1 MKEILSE
8 SGIRN
13 INQLRKD
20 FKNAKIFYH
29 IDLDG
34 VTSALAMKKY
44 LEDKGFKVIGC
55 EGIQYG
61 DKEYSVQKSDPA
73 INLMNVLVD
82 FAHGKP
88 MFHIMTDHHDRQA
101 GVEKD
106 TSTSFRH
113 SRSNVETLSQII
125 PTSEIFPPEDVKIV
139 SMVDSADYAKNEV
152 TPEMVMNYIFDFD
165 KDKGLANNKLVL
177 GLVTNKMLLAFKNKP
192 GFLDTLVMECK
203 PSLMSIFQKISSIV
217 KDKGWPGRETL
228 EKNKETYVASMK
240 TAPNVQVEGPI
251 LVQYGG
257 GNMMKPGSYDR
268 YTPFKNNPE
277 ADFLVIAWPLG
288 LLQASCNPFKKERE
302 LKGVNLGEIA
312 QEVLSKWE
320 GQLKERDVKLST
332 IKWISE
338 SSKDFGDQ
346 SVGFTYKDFLAL
358 YSEKYSVMENGEK
371 FLDIIYDLMEKP
383 FSKLSEKELE
393 VLDNITVP
401 AWDLIQANS
410 GGHKCITNIS
420 GLNFL
425 GRSNRPPS
433 GGYKYNSE
441 KDDSP
446 YIKFLKML
454 QKEFVKVLTNKIN
467 ESKSGKT
474 IEETIIDRVKKKI
487 LKEDTETGKL
497 YSEDFPTDL
506 KELLDKVNTEIPEIK
521 KENICREL
529 TINGGGYIPDNNSV
543 DTAAEKDVKKL
554 LGEFNTK
561 FSKDAGIVSGYRSWE
576 NQIDNF
582 KNKVSGSRD
591 VNDVQNSNSIPGFS
605 QHHSGKC
612 FDIYSVNLSDWTEEM
627 KNWVEEN
634 VGKYGFKVTYKE
646 NVDGR
651 IAEPWHIAKEEVEF
665 KPINNWN
672 QWCETKGEGKKEVTF
687 KNFDFDKLENQNLK
701 GSNLFKLLL
710 IIFGI
715 GKLMTPEGREF
726 LKKIKERLFNKKE
739 ESVSS
744 GSSDVLGYPLK
755 EFSDKLCGG
764 CTYGK
769 PREGG
774 RRSHAGIDLA
784 AKSGTEVLAPLDG
797 EVVDSAIRDNACGGT
812 IGIEHGE
819 VGGHKTKTRYC
830 HIKEL
835 KVSKGQKV
843 KKGDVIG
850 ISGGASGD
858 VGRGSSS
865 GAHLHFEL
873 YKDGKHLDPKE
884 YVLSQTEEGRKKL
897 WA

>member
-8 SGIRN
+8 GGIRN
-13 INQLRKD
+13 INQLKKD

-61 DKEYSVQKSDPA
+61 DKEYSVEKSDPA

-113 SRSNVETLSQII
+113 ARSNVETLSQII
-125 PTSEIFPPEDVKIV
+125 PTAEIFPPEDVKII
-139 SMVDSADYAKNEV
+139 SMVDSADYARNEV

-192 GFLDTLVMECK
+192 QFLDTLVMECK
-203 PSLMSIFQKISSIV
+203 PSLMSIYQKISQII

-240 TAPNVQVEGPI
+240 DAPNVKVDGPI

-268 YTPFKNNPE
+268 YTPFRNNPE

-312 QEVLSKWE
+312 QEVLGKWE
-320 GQLKERDVKLST
+320 DQLKQRDVKLST

-338 SSKDFGDQ
+338 SSKDFGEQ

-358 YSEKYSVMENGEK
+358 YSEKYRVMENGEK
-371 FLDIIYDLMEKP
+371 FLDIIFDLMEKP
-383 FSKLSEKELE
+383 FSNLSEKELE

-425 GRSNRPPS
+425 GRSTRPPS
-433 GGYKYNSE
+433 GGYKYNAE

-454 QKEFVKVLTNKIN
+454 QNEFVKVLKNKIS
-467 ESKSGKT
+467 ESKSNKSL
-474 IEETIIDRVKKKI
+474 E
-487 LKEDTETGKL
+487 
-497 YSEDFPTDL
+497 
-506 KELLDKVNTEIPEIK
+506 
-521 KENICREL
+521 ENIIE
-529 TINGGGYIPDNNSV
+529 
-543 DTAAEKDVKKL
+543 
-554 LGEFNTK
+554 
-561 FSKDAGIVSGYRSWE
+561 
-576 NQIDNF
+576 
-582 KNKVSGSRD
+582 
-591 VNDVQNSNSIPGFS
+591 
-605 QHHSGKC
+605 
-612 FDIYSVNLSDWTEEM
+612 
-627 KNWVEEN
+627 
-634 VGKYGFKVTYKE
+634 
-646 NVDGR
+646 
-651 IAEPWHIAKEEVEF
+651 
-665 KPINNWN
+665 
-672 QWCETKGEGKKEVTF
+672 
-687 KNFDFDKLENQNLK
+687 
-701 GSNLFKLLL
+701 
-710 IIFGI
+710 I
-715 GKLMTPEGREF
+715 GK
-726 LKKIKERLFNKKE
+726 
-739 ESVSS
+739 
-744 GSSDVLGYPLK
+744 
-755 EFSDKLCGG
+755 
-764 CTYGK
+764 
-769 PREGG
+769 
-774 RRSHAGIDLA
+774 
-784 AKSGTEVLAPLDG
+784 
-797 EVVDSAIRDNACGGT
+797 
-812 IGIEHGE
+812 
-819 VGGHKTKTRYC
+819 
-830 HIKEL
+830 
-835 KVSKGQKV
+835 
-843 KKGDVIG
+843 
-850 ISGGASGD
+850 
-858 VGRGSSS
+858 
-865 GAHLHFEL
+865 
-873 YKDGKHLDPKE
+873 
-884 YVLSQTEEGRKKL
+884 RKRI
-897 WA
+897 

>member
-8 SGIRN
+8 GGIRN
-13 INQLRKD
+13 INQLKKD

-61 DKEYSVQKSDPA
+61 DKEYSVEKSDPA

-113 SRSNVETLSQII
+113 ARSNVETLSQII
-125 PTSEIFPPEDVKIV
+125 PTAEIFPPEDVKII
-139 SMVDSADYAKNEV
+139 SMVDSADYARNEV

-192 GFLDTLVMECK
+192 QFLDTLVMECK
-203 PSLMSIFQKISSIV
+203 PSLMSIYQKISQII

-240 TAPNVQVEGPI
+240 NAPNVKVDGPI

-268 YTPFKNNPE
+268 YTPFRNNPE

-312 QEVLSKWE
+312 QEVLGKWE
-320 GQLKERDVKLST
+320 DQLKQRDVKLST

-338 SSKDFGDQ
+338 SSKDFGEQ

-358 YSEKYSVMENGEK
+358 YSEKYRVMENGEK
-371 FLDIIYDLMEKP
+371 FLDIIFDLMEKP
-383 FSKLSEKELE
+383 FSNLSEKELE

-425 GRSNRPPS
+425 GRSTRPPS
-433 GGYKYNSE
+433 GGYKYNAE

-454 QKEFVKVLTNKIN
+454 QNEFVKVLKNKIS
-467 ESKSGKT
+467 ESKSNKSLEENI
-474 IEETIIDRVKKKI
+474 IEKVKRKI
-487 LKEDTETGKL
+487 LKEQNTEPEF
-497 YSEDFPTDL
+497 EDIDVEKL
-506 KELLDKVNTEIPEIK
+506 KENNITGSFLL
-521 KENICREL
+521 
-529 TINGGGYIPDNNSV
+529 
-543 DTAAEKDVKKL
+543 
-554 LGEFNTK
+554 
-561 FSKDAGIVSGYRSWE
+561 
-576 NQIDNF
+576 
-582 KNKVSGSRD
+582 
-591 VNDVQNSNSIPGFS
+591 
-605 QHHSGKC
+605 
-612 FDIYSVNLSDWTEEM
+612 
-627 KNWVEEN
+627 
-634 VGKYGFKVTYKE
+634 
-646 NVDGR
+646 
-651 IAEPWHIAKEEVEF
+651 
-665 KPINNWN
+665 
-672 QWCETKGEGKKEVTF
+672 
-687 KNFDFDKLENQNLK
+687 
-701 GSNLFKLLL
+701 KLLL

-715 GKLMTPEGREF
+715 KKMMSPEGKGF
-726 LKKIKERLFNKKE
+726 LQSIKDLLTGNKE
-739 ESVSS
+739 N
-744 GSSDVLGYPLK
+744 GGGASDILGYPLG
-755 EFSDKLCGG
+755 EFKSSVCSSCG
-764 CTYGK
+764 YGAL
-769 PREGG
+769 RRGG
-774 RRSHAGIDLA
+774 GHAGIDLTA
-784 AKSGTEVLAPLDG
+784 NSGTEVLAPLDG
-797 EVVDSAIRDNACGGT
+797 EVTDAAIRNDSCGGT
-812 IGIEHGE
+812 LEINHGN

-830 HIKEL
+830 HLKEI
-835 KVSKGQKV
+835 KVSKGDKV
-843 KKGDVIG
+843 KKGDVVA
-850 ISGGASGD
+850 ISGGATGD
-858 VGRGSSS
+858 KGKGAGS

-873 YKDGKHLDPKE
+873 YKDGKHLNPKD
-884 YVLSQTEEGRKKL
+884 YVLASDESGRKKL

>member
-8 SGIRN
+8 GGIRN
-13 INQLRKD
+13 INQLKKD

-34 VTSALAMKKY
+34 VTSALAMK
-44 LEDKGFKVIGC
+44 GFLKNYYQIETVDCHI
-55 EGIQYG
+55 IQYG
-61 DKEYSVQKSDPA
+61 GLEYA
-73 INLMNVLVD
+73 IKHHQPGNLAVLVD

-113 SRSNVETLSQII
+113 ARSNVETLSQII
-125 PTSEIFPPEDVKIV
+125 PTAEIFPPEDVKII
-139 SMVDSADYAKNEV
+139 SMVDSADYARNEV

-165 KDKGLANNKLVL
+165 KDKGLVNNKLVL

-192 GFLDTLVMECK
+192 QFLDTLVMECK
-203 PSLMSIFQKISSIV
+203 PSLMSIYQKISQVV
-217 KDKGWPGRETL
+217 KEKGWHGRETL
-228 EKNKETYVASMK
+228 EKNKEMYVASMK
-240 TAPNVQVEGPI
+240 NSPNVQVDDTI

-268 YTPFKNNPE
+268 YTPFRNNPE

-358 YSEKYSVMENGEK
+358 YSEKYRVMENGEK
-371 FLDIIYDLMEKP
+371 FLDIIFDLMEKP

-393 VLDNITVP
+393 VLDRITVP

-433 GGYKYNSE
+433 GGYRYDPE
-441 KDDSP
+441 REDAP

-454 QKEFVKVLTNKIN
+454 QKEFVKVLKNKIS
-467 ESKSGKT
+467 ESKSEKT
-474 IEETIIDRVKKKI
+474 LEESIIDRVKKKI
-487 LKEDTETGKL
+487 LKEEVDIQKI
-497 YSEDFPTDL
+497 YSEDFPSDL
-506 KELLDKVNTEIPEIK
+506 KELLEKVSSEIPEIK
-521 KENICREL
+521 KENVCREL
-529 TINGGGYIPDNNSV
+529 NINGGGYVPDNGSV
-543 DTAAEKDVKKL
+543 DERAKEDIQKLIKKFNEKF
-554 LGEFNTK
+554 GT
-561 FSKDAGIVSGYRSWE
+561 SAGIVSGYRSWDD
-576 NQIDNF
+576 QIKNF
-582 KNKVSGSRD
+582 KNKVSSRN
-591 VNDVQNSNSIPGFS
+591 VNEVQNSNSIPGFS
-605 QHHSGKC
+605 QHHTGKC
-612 FDIYSVNLSDWTEEM
+612 FDIYSVSLSDWDSEKT
-627 KNWVEEN
+627 NWVRDNADEF
-634 VGKYGFKVTYKE
+634 GFEVTYQKE
-646 NVDGR
+646 KDGR
-651 IAEPWHIAKEEVEF
+651 IAEPWHLAKKEVEF
-665 KPINNWN
+665 TPISKWEE
-672 QWCETKGEGKKEVTF
+672 WCKTDGKNKIEF
-687 KNFDFDKLENQNLK
+687 KDIDVDKLKENNVK
-701 GSNLFKLLL
+701 GSALLKLLL
-710 IIFGI
+710 IIFGL
-715 GKLMTPEGREF
+715 KRLMTTEGKGF
-726 LKKIKERLFNKKE
+726 LESIKELLSRKE
-739 ESVSS
+739 ENGGDV
-744 GSSDVLGYPLK
+744 GGVGASDVLGYPL
-755 EFSDKLCGG
+755 SSYNDRLCGG
-764 CTYGK
+764 CIYGA
-769 PREGG
+769 PRDGG
-774 RRSHAGIDLA
+774 KRRHAGIDLA
-784 AKSGTEVLAPLDG
+784 ASSGTEVLAPLDG
-797 EVVDSAIRDNACGGT
+797 EITDSAIRDNDCGGT
-812 IGIEHGE
+812 IAIDHGE
-819 VGGHKTKTRYC
+819 IGGYNTKTKYC

-835 KVSKGQKV
+835 KVNKGDKV

-858 VGRGSSS
+858 VGKGSSS

-873 YKDGKHLDPKE
+873 YKDGKHLDPKD
-884 YVLSQTEEGRKKL
+884 YVLSSTEEGRKKL
-897 WA
+897 WT

>member
-8 SGIRN
+8 GGIRN
-13 INQLRKD
+13 INQLKKD

-61 DKEYSVQKSDPA
+61 DKEYSVEKSDPA

-113 SRSNVETLSQII
+113 ARSNVETLSQII

-139 SMVDSADYAKNEV
+139 SMVDSADYARNEV

-165 KDKGLANNKLVL
+165 KDKGLGNNKLVL

-192 GFLDTLVMECK
+192 QFLDTLVMECK
-203 PSLMSIFQKISSIV
+203 PSLMSIYQKISQIV
-217 KDKGWPGRETL
+217 KEKGWPERGTL
-228 EKNKETYVASMK
+228 EKNKEMYVASMK
-240 TAPNVQVEGPI
+240 NSPNVQADDTI

-268 YTPFKNNPE
+268 YTPFRNNPE

-320 GQLKERDVKLST
+320 EQLKERDVKLST

-383 FSKLSEKELE
+383 FSKLTEKELE
-393 VLDNITVP
+393 VLDRITVP

-433 GGYKYNSE
+433 GGYKYSAE

-454 QKEFVKVLTNKIN
+454 QKEFVKVLKNKIS
-467 ESKSGKT
+467 ESKSEKT
-474 IEETIIDRVKKKI
+474 LEESIIDRVKKKI
-487 LKEDTETGKL
+487 LKEEINIEKL
-497 YSEDFPTDL
+497 YSENFPSDL
-506 KELLDKVNTEIPEIK
+506 KELLDKVGTEIPEIK

-529 TINGGGYIPDNNSV
+529 KINGGGYIPDNGSV
-543 DTAAEKDVKKL
+543 DGSAKEDIQRLIQKFNEKF
-554 LGEFNTK
+554 GT
-561 FSKDAGIVSGYRSWE
+561 SAGIVSGYRSWDD
-576 NQIDNF
+576 QIKNF
-582 KNKVSGSRD
+582 KNKVSSRN
-591 VNDVQNSNSIPGFS
+591 VNEVQNSNSIPGFS
-605 QHHSGKC
+605 QHHTGKC
-612 FDIYSVNLSDWTEEM
+612 FDIYSVSLSDWDSEKT
-627 KNWVEEN
+627 NWVKDNADEF
-634 VGKYGFKVTYKE
+634 GFVVTYQNE
-646 NVDGR
+646 NEGR
-651 IAEPWHIAKEEVEF
+651 IAEPWHLA
-665 KPINNWN
+665 
-672 QWCETKGEGKKEVTF
+672 KKEV
-687 KNFDFDKLENQNLK
+687 DFTPVSGWEEWCGTSEKKKIEFNDVDVDKLKDQDIK
-701 GSNLFKLLL
+701 GSALLKLLL

-715 GKLMTPEGREF
+715 KKLMSTEGKGF
-726 LKKIKERLFNKKE
+726 LESIRGLLSRKKE
-739 ESVSS
+739 ND
-744 GSSDVLGYPLK
+744 GGGGGGASDVLGYPLSSY
-755 EFSDKLCGG
+755 SDRLCGG
-764 CTYGK
+764 CTYGQ

-774 RRSHAGIDLA
+774 KRSHAGIDLSA
-784 AKSGTEVLAPLDG
+784 PSGTNVLAPLDG
-797 EVVDSAIRDNACGGT
+797 EVTDAAIRDNACGGT
-812 IGIEHGE
+812 IAIEHGE
-819 VGGHKTKTRYC
+819 VGGHTTKTRYC

-835 KVSKGQKV
+835 KVSKGDKV

-858 VGRGSSS
+858 KGKGSSS

-873 YKDGKHLDPKE
+873 YKDGKHLNPKD
-884 YVLSQTEEGRKKL
+884 YVLAPNEESRKKL

>member
-8 SGIRN
+8 GGIRN

-139 SMVDSADYAKNEV
+139 SMVDSADYARNEV

-165 KDKGLANNKLVL
+165 KDKGLASNKLVL

-217 KDKGWPGRETL
+217 KEKGWPGRETL

-268 YTPFKNNPE
+268 YTPFRNNPE

-383 FSKLSEKELE
+383 FSELSEKELE
-393 VLDNITVP
+393 ALDSITVP

-433 GGYKYNSE
+433 GGYKYNPE

-467 ESKSGKT
+467 ESKSEKT
-474 IEETIIDRVKKKI
+474 IEESIIERVKKKI
-487 LKEDTETGKL
+487 LKEQSDTTDTNVDNTDDENKKPDFEDVDLEKL
-497 YSEDFPTDL
+497 EKEDL
-506 KELLDKVNTEIPEIK
+506 KGNNLL
-521 KENICREL
+521 
-529 TINGGGYIPDNNSV
+529 
-543 DTAAEKDVKKL
+543 
-554 LGEFNTK
+554 
-561 FSKDAGIVSGYRSWE
+561 
-576 NQIDNF
+576 
-582 KNKVSGSRD
+582 
-591 VNDVQNSNSIPGFS
+591 
-605 QHHSGKC
+605 
-612 FDIYSVNLSDWTEEM
+612 
-627 KNWVEEN
+627 
-634 VGKYGFKVTYKE
+634 
-646 NVDGR
+646 
-651 IAEPWHIAKEEVEF
+651 
-665 KPINNWN
+665 
-672 QWCETKGEGKKEVTF
+672 
-687 KNFDFDKLENQNLK
+687 
-701 GSNLFKLLL
+701 KLLL

-715 GKLMTPEGREF
+715 SKLMSPEGKAF
-726 LKKIKERLFNKKE
+726 LRKIKNKLLNIDDSE
-739 ESVSS
+739 ENYDM
-744 GSSDVLGYPLK
+744 GASDILGYPLRT
-755 EFSDKLCGG
+755 FSDKLCNG
-764 CTYGK
+764 CQYGK
-769 PREGG
+769 PRGFTT
-774 RRSHAGIDLA
+774 HAGIDLD
-784 AKSGTEVLAPLDG
+784 AKSGTEVLSPLDG
-797 EVVDSAIRDNACGGT
+797 EITDAAIRDNDCGGT
-812 IGIEHGE
+812 IAINHGK
-819 VGGHKTKTRYC
+819 VGGHETKTRYC
-830 HIKEL
+830 HIRKL
-835 KVSKGQKV
+835 NVTKGQKV

-850 ISGGASGD
+850 FSGGGRED
-858 VGRGSSS
+858 EGRGNTS

-884 YVLSQTEEGRKKL
+884 YVLAPNEEGRKKL
-897 WA
+897 WD

>member
-1 MKEILSE
+1 
-8 SGIRN
+8 
-13 INQLRKD
+13 
-20 FKNAKIFYH
+20 
-29 IDLDG
+29 
-34 VTSALAMKKY
+34 
-44 LEDKGFKVIGC
+44 
-55 EGIQYG
+55 
-61 DKEYSVQKSDPA
+61 
-73 INLMNVLVD
+73 
-82 FAHGKP
+82 
-88 MFHIMTDHHDRQA
+88 
-101 GVEKD
+101 
-106 TSTSFRH
+106 
-113 SRSNVETLSQII
+113 
-125 PTSEIFPPEDVKIV
+125 
-139 SMVDSADYAKNEV
+139 MVDSADYARNEV

-217 KDKGWPGRETL
+217 KEKGWPGRETL

-268 YTPFKNNPE
+268 YTPFRNNPE

-358 YSEKYSVMENGEK
+358 YSDKYSVMENGEK

-383 FSKLSEKELE
+383 FSELSEKELE
-393 VLDNITVP
+393 ALDSITVP

-474 IEETIIDRVKKKI
+474 IEETIIDKVKKKI
-487 LKEDTETGKL
+487 LKEQTST
-497 YSEDFPTDL
+497 
-506 KELLDKVNTEIPEIK
+506 
-521 KENICREL
+521 
-529 TINGGGYIPDNNSV
+529 PD
-543 DTAAEKDVKKL
+543 
-554 LGEFNTK
+554 
-561 FSKDAGIVSGYRSWE
+561 IVSG
-576 NQIDNF
+576 NT
-582 KNKVSGSRD
+582 
-591 VNDVQNSNSIPGFS
+591 
-605 QHHSGKC
+605 
-612 FDIYSVNLSDWTEEM
+612 SDT
-627 KNWVEEN
+627 
-634 VGKYGFKVTYKE
+634 
-646 NVDGR
+646 
-651 IAEPWHIAKEEVEF
+651 
-665 KPINNWN
+665 
-672 QWCETKGEGKKEVTF
+672 KKEPEF
-687 KNFDFDKLENQNLK
+687 EDIDLEKLEKQKLQGQNL
-701 GSNLFKLLL
+701 LKLLL
-710 IIFGI
+710 IVFGI
-715 GKLMTPEGREF
+715 GKLMSPKGKEF
-726 LKKIKERLFNKKE
+726 LKKIKNRLMNVKD
-739 ESVSS
+739 SDT
-744 GSSDVLGYPLK
+744 GSSDVLGFPLS
-755 EFSDKLCGG
+755 EYDDDICNSCQ
-764 CTYGK
+764 YGK

-774 RRSHAGIDLA
+774 KRSHAGIDLS

-797 EVVDSAIRDNACGGT
+797 EITDAEIRDNDCGGT
-812 IGIEHGE
+812 IAIEHGE
-819 VGGHKTKTRYC
+819 VGGHETKTRYC

-850 ISGGASGD
+850 ISGGALGD
-858 VGRGSSS
+858 KGRGSST

-873 YKDGKHLDPKE
+873 YKDGNHLDPKE
-884 YVLSQTEEGRKKL
+884 YVLASTEEGRKKL
-897 WA
+897 WD

>member
-61 DKEYSVQKSDPA
+61 DKEYSVEKSDPA

-125 PTSEIFPPEDVKIV
+125 PTAEIFPPEDVKIV
-139 SMVDSADYAKNEV
+139 SMVDSADYARNEV

-165 KDKGLANNKLVL
+165 KDKGLASNKLVL

-217 KDKGWPGRETL
+217 KEKGWPGRETL
-228 EKNKETYVASMK
+228 EKNKEMYVASMK
-240 TAPNVQVEGPI
+240 SNPNVQVDGTI

-268 YTPFKNNPE
+268 YTPFRNNPE

-338 SSKDFGDQ
+338 SSKDFGDM

-358 YSEKYSVMENGEK
+358 YSEKYSVMENGER

-383 FSKLSEKELE
+383 FSKLSDKELE
-393 VLDNITVP
+393 VLDRITVP

-425 GRSNRPPS
+425 GRNSRPPS
-433 GGYKYNSE
+433 GGSYRYDPE
-441 KDDSP
+441 REDAP

-454 QKEFVKVLTNKIN
+454 QKEFVKVLKNKI
-467 ESKSGKT
+467 EDSKSGKT
-474 IEETIIDRVKKKI
+474 LEESIIQRVKKKV
-487 LKEDTETGKL
+487 LKESKDGEKL

-506 KELLDKVNTEIPEIK
+506 KELLDKVSTEIPEIK

-529 TINGGGYIPDNNSV
+529 SINGGGYVPDNGSV
-543 DTAAEKDVKKL
+543 DSEAEKDANKL
-554 LGEFNTK
+554 LDEFNTK
-561 FSKDAGIVSGYRSWE
+561 FGKDGKIVSGYRSWE

-582 KNKVSGSRD
+582 KNKVSGSRSAD
-591 VNDVQNSNSIPGFS
+591 DVQNSNSIPGFS
-605 QHHSGKC
+605 QHHTGKC

-627 KNWVEEN
+627 KSWVEEN
-634 VGKYGFKVTYKE
+634 VDKHGFKVTYKE
-646 NVDGR
+646 NNNGR
-651 IAEPWHIAKEEVEF
+651 INEPWHIAKEDVEF
-665 KPINNWN
+665 VPISDWE
-672 QWCETKGEGKKEVTF
+672 QWCGTKGDEKKEVTF
-687 KNFDFDKLENQNLK
+687 QNFDFGKLEKQNLK
-701 GSNLFKLLL
+701 GANLFKLLL

-726 LKKIKERLFNKKE
+726 LRKIKERLFNGGKE
-739 ESVSS
+739 TFSS
-744 GSSDVLGYPLK
+744 GSGDVLGYPLS
-755 EFSDKLCGG
+755 EYNDRICNG
-764 CTYGK
+764 CQYGK
-769 PREGG
+769 PRSGS
-774 RRSHAGIDLA
+774 RSHAGIDLA

-797 EVVDSAIRDNACGGT
+797 EVTDAAIRDNACGGT
-812 IGIEHGE
+812 IAIEHGK
-819 VGGHKTKTRYC
+819 VGGHETKTRYC

-858 VGRGSSS
+858 IGMGSSS

-873 YKDGKHLDPKE
+873 YKDGNHLDPKE
-884 YVLSQTEEGRKKL
+884 YVLASTEEGRRKL

>member
-125 PTSEIFPPEDVKIV
+125 PTAEIFPPEDVKIV
-139 SMVDSADYAKNEV
+139 SMVDSADYARNEV

-268 YTPFKNNPE
+268 YTPFRNNPE

-383 FSKLSEKELE
+383 FSELSEKELE
-393 VLDNITVP
+393 ALDSITVP

-433 GGYKYNSE
+433 GGYKYNPE

-467 ESKSGKT
+467 ESKSEKT
-474 IEETIIDRVKKKI
+474 IEESIIERVKKKI
-487 LKEDTETGKL
+487 LKEQTSTSD
-497 YSEDFPTDL
+497 
-506 KELLDKVNTEIPEIK
+506 
-521 KENICREL
+521 
-529 TINGGGYIPDNNSV
+529 
-543 DTAAEKDVKKL
+543 
-554 LGEFNTK
+554 
-561 FSKDAGIVSGYRSWE
+561 IVSG
-576 NQIDNF
+576 NT
-582 KNKVSGSRD
+582 
-591 VNDVQNSNSIPGFS
+591 
-605 QHHSGKC
+605 
-612 FDIYSVNLSDWTEEM
+612 SDT
-627 KNWVEEN
+627 
-634 VGKYGFKVTYKE
+634 
-646 NVDGR
+646 
-651 IAEPWHIAKEEVEF
+651 
-665 KPINNWN
+665 
-672 QWCETKGEGKKEVTF
+672 KKEP
-687 KNFDFDKLENQNLK
+687 DFEDIDLEKLEKQKLQ
-701 GSNLFKLLL
+701 GQNLFKLLL
-710 IIFGI
+710 IVFGI
-715 GKLMTPEGREF
+715 GKLMSPKGKEF
-726 LKKIKERLFNKKE
+726 IKKIKNKLLNIE
-739 ESVSS
+739 DNE
-744 GSSDVLGYPLK
+744 GSSDVLGFPLS
-755 EFSDKLCGG
+755 EYNDRICNG
-764 CTYGK
+764 CQYGK
-769 PREGG
+769 PRSGS
-774 RRSHAGIDLA
+774 RSHPGIDLA

-797 EVVDSAIRDNACGGT
+797 EVTDAAIRDNDCGGT
-812 IGIEHGE
+812 IAIEHGK
-819 VGGHKTKTRYC
+819 VGGHETKTRYC

-858 VGRGSSS
+858 VGMGSSS

-873 YKDGKHLDPKE
+873 YKDGNHLDPKE
-884 YVLSQTEEGRKKL
+884 YVLASTEEGRKKL